1 MHYRTLGGDHGP
13 RISAVCLGTLPFGTT
28 VDEPTSFAIL
38 DRFAEAGGTFVDT
51 ANHHAGR
58 VPGAT
63 GDESELLLGR
73 WLRSRGA
80 TGRTVLATKVGAR
93 PDPVRGARP
102 DPARGDRWPAH
113 LEGLAAPAVRAGIEG
128 SLRRLGTD
136 RVDLYYAHI
145 EDRGVPL
152 EETVEALA
160 GLVRDGRV
168 GVLGA
173 GNHRTWRLAEARH
186 TAAGRGL
193 PGFRAV
199 QQRHTYLRPRRGL
212 PYGLQM
218 ETDEELLDYA
228 SAHPDL
234 TLLGYG
240 TLMAGAYSRTDRPL
254 PERYDHPGSVARMRV
269 LAEVAAECAATVNQ
283 VVLAWLMGGAVP
295 VVPVLGVSSVAQ
307 LDENL
312 AALDLRLDPVQR
324 ARLDT
329 A

>member
-1 MHYRTLGGDHGP
+1 MHYRTLGGARGP

-38 DRFAEAGGTFVDT
+38 DRFAAAGGTFVDT
-51 ANHHAGR
+51 ANHYGCW

-63 GDESELLLGR
+63 GDESEALLGR

-80 TGRTVLATKVGAR
+80 AGRTVLATKVGAR
-93 PDPVRGARP
+93 PDPARGAR
-102 DPARGDRWPAH
+102 WPANA
-113 LEGLAAPAVRAGIEG
+113 EGLSAAAVRTGIEG

-136 RVDLYYAHI
+136 RVDLYYAYP
-145 EDRGVPL
+145 EDRVVPV

-168 GVLGA
+168 GTLGA
-173 GNHRTWRLAEARH
+173 GGHRTWRLAVARH
-186 TAAGRGL
+186 TAAGRDL

-199 QQRHTYLRPRRGL
+199 QRRHTYLRPRRGL
-212 PYGLQM
+212 PSGHHL
-218 ETDEELLDYA
+218 EADEELLDYA
-228 SAHPDL
+228 AAHPDL
-234 TLLGYG
+234 TPIAYG
-240 TLMAGAYSRTDRPL
+240 TLMGGAYARADRPL
-254 PERYDHPGSVARMRV
+254 PEAYDHPGSVARLRV

-283 VVLAWLMGGAVP
+283 VVLAWLMGGEVP

-307 LDENL
+307 LDEGL

>member
-1 MHYRTLGGDHGP
+1 MHYRTLGGGQGP
-13 RISAVCLGTLPFGTT
+13 RISAVCLGALPFGTT
-28 VDEPTSFAIL
+28 VDERTSFAIL
-38 DRFAEAGGTFVDT
+38 DRFAEAGGTFLDT
-51 ANHHAGR
+51 ANTYASW

-80 TGRTVLATKVGAR
+80 AGRTVLATKVGAR
-93 PDPVRGARP
+93 PDP
-102 DPARGDRWPAH
+102 ARGPEWPANA
-113 LEGLAAPAVRAGIEG
+113 EGLGAPTVRAAIQG

-136 RVDLYYAHI
+136 RVDLYYAHV

-160 GLVRDGRV
+160 GLVQDGVV
-168 GVLGA
+168 GTLGA

-212 PYGLQM
+212 PPDLQV

-228 SAHPDL
+228 AAHPDL
-234 TLLGYG
+234 TPVGYG
-240 TLMAGAYSRTDRPL
+240 TLMGGAYSRADRPL
-254 PERYDHPGSVARMRV
+254 PERYDHPGSVARLRV
-269 LAEVAAECAATVNQ
+269 LAEVAAECGATVNQ
-283 VVLAWLMGGAVP
+283 VVLAWLMGGPVP
-295 VVPVLGVSSVAQ
+295 VVPVLGVSSVGQ
-307 LDENL
+307 LDESL

>member
-1 MHYRTLGGDHGP
+1 MHYRTLGGDQGP

-28 VDEPTSFAIL
+28 VDAPASFAVL
-38 DRFAEAGGTFVDT
+38 DRFADAGGTFVDT
-51 ANHHAGR
+51 ANNYACW
-58 VPGAT
+58 VPGAS
-63 GDESELLLGR
+63 GDESELLVGR

-80 TGRTVLATKVGAR
+80 AGRTVLATKVGAR
-93 PDPVRGARP
+93 PDPARGAE
-102 DPARGDRWPAH
+102 WPANA
-113 LEGLAAPAVRAGIEG
+113 EGLGAGAVRAGIEG

-136 RVDLYYAHI
+136 RVDLYYAHLD
-145 EDRGVPL
+145 DRGVRL
-152 EETVEALA
+152 DDTVEALA
-160 GLVRDGRV
+160 GLVRDGTV
-168 GVLGA
+168 GTLGA
-173 GNHRTWRLAEARH
+173 SNYRTWRLAGARQ

-212 PYGLQM
+212 PQDLQV

-228 SAHPDL
+228 AAHPDL
-234 TLLGYG
+234 TPVGYG
-240 TLMAGAYSRTDRPL
+240 TLMAGAYSRADRPL
-254 PERYDHPGSVARMRV
+254 PERYDHPGSVARLRV
-269 LAEVAAECAATVNQ
+269 LAEVAAECGATVNQ
-283 VVLAWLMGGAVP
+283 VVLAWLMGGPVP

-307 LDENL
+307 LDESL

>member
-1 MHYRTLGGDHGP
+1 MRYRRLGGGQGP
-13 RISAVCLGTLPFGTT
+13 TVSAVCLGTLPFGTT
-28 VDEPTSFAIL
+28 VDEETSYAVL

-51 ANHHAGR
+51 ADNYACW

-80 TGRTVLATKVGAR
+80 RDRTVLATKVGAR
-93 PDPVRGARP
+93 PDPSRGP
-102 DPARGDRWPAH
+102 EWPAN
-113 LEGLAAPAVRAGIEG
+113 LAGLGEKAVRAGIDG

-136 RVDLYYAHI
+136 RVDLYYAHV

-152 EETVEALA
+152 EETVGALA
-160 GLVRDGRV
+160 DLVRDGSV

-173 GNHRTWRLAEARH
+173 SNHATWRLAEARRI
-186 TAAGRGL
+186 AGARDL

-199 QQRHTYLRPRRGL
+199 QQRYTYLRPRPGAE
-212 PYGLQM
+212 PGLQR

-228 SAHPDL
+228 AAHDDL
-234 TLLGYG
+234 TLLGYS
-240 TLMAGAYSRTDRPL
+240 TLMHGGYARPGKPL
-254 PERYDHPGSVARMRV
+254 PERYDHPGSAARMRV
-269 LAEVAAECAATVNQ
+269 VHEVAAEAGATVNQ
-283 VVLAWLMGGAVP
+283 VVLAWLMGGRVP
-295 VVPVLGVSSVAQ
+295 VVPVLGVSSVTQ
-307 LDENL
+307 LDECL
-312 AALDLRLDPVQR
+312 AALDLQLDAAQR

>member
-13 RISAVCLGTLPFGTT
+13 RISAVCLGALPFGTT
-28 VDEPTSFAIL
+28 VDEPTSYAIL
-38 DRFAEAGGTFVDT
+38 DRFVEAGGTFIDS
-51 ANHHAGR
+51 ANDHGR
-58 VPGAT
+58 WVPGAT

-80 TGRTVLATKVGAR
+80 AGRTVLATKA
-93 PDPVRGARP
+93 GARP
-102 DPARGDRWPAH
+102 DPARGDRWPDNA
-113 LEGLAAPAVRAGIEG
+113 EGLGAAAVRAALEG
-128 SLRRLGTD
+128 SLRRLGTE

-145 EDRGVPL
+145 EDRGTPL
-152 EETVEALA
+152 EETVGALA
-160 GLVRDGRV
+160 ALVQHGAV
-168 GVLGA
+168 GTLGA
-173 GNHRTWRLAEARH
+173 SNHRTWRLAEARH

-199 QQRHTYLRPRRGL
+199 QQRHTYLQPRRGL
-212 PYGLQM
+212 LPDVQV

-228 SAHPDL
+228 AAHPDL

-240 TLMAGAYSRTDRPL
+240 TLMAGAYTRADRPL
-254 PERYDHPGSVARMRV
+254 PERYDHPGSVPRLRV
-269 LAEVAAECAATVNQ
+269 LAEVAAECGATRNQ
-283 VVLAWLMGGAVP
+283 VVLAWLMGGPVP

-307 LDENL
+307 LDECL

>member
-1 MHYRTLGGDHGP
+1 MHYRTLGGDQGP
-13 RISAVCLGTLPFGTT
+13 RISAICLGTLPFGTT
-28 VDEPTSFAIL
+28 VDEPTAFAVL

-51 ANHHAGR
+51 ANHYGCW

-80 TGRTVLATKVGAR
+80 AGRTVVATKVGAR
-93 PDPVRGARP
+93 PDP
-102 DPARGDRWPAH
+102 ARGSAWPANA
-113 LEGLAAPAVRAGIEG
+113 EGLGGAAIRAGVEG

-136 RVDLYYAHI
+136 RVDLYYAHP
-145 EDRGVPL
+145 EDRRVSL
-152 EETVEALA
+152 DETVEALA
-160 GLVRDGRV
+160 GLVQDGTV
-168 GVLGA
+168 GALGA
-173 GNHRTWRLAEARH
+173 GGHRTWRLAEARH

-212 PYGLQM
+212 PPDTQG
-218 ETDEELLDYA
+218 EADEELLDYA
-228 SAHPDL
+228 AAHPGL
-234 TLLGYG
+234 TLTGYG

-254 PERYDHPGSVARMRV
+254 PERYDHPGSVARLRV
-269 LAEVAAECAATVNQ
+269 LAEVAAECGATVNQ

-295 VVPVLGVSSVAQ
+295 VVPVVGVSSVAQ
-307 LDENL
+307 LDECL
-312 AALDLRLDPVQR
+312 AALDLRLDAVQR

>member
-1 MHYRTLGGDHGP
+1 MHYRTLGGGQGP
-13 RISAVCLGTLPFGTT
+13 RISAVCLGALPFGTT
-28 VDEPTSFAIL
+28 VDERTSFAIL
-38 DRFAEAGGTFVDT
+38 DRFAEAGGTFLDT
-51 ANHHAGR
+51 ANNYACW

-80 TGRTVLATKVGAR
+80 AGRTVLATKVGAR
-93 PDPVRGARP
+93 PDP
-102 DPARGDRWPAH
+102 ARGPEWPANA
-113 LEGLAAPAVRAGIEG
+113 EGLGAPTVRAALQG

-160 GLVRDGRV
+160 GLVQDGVV
-168 GVLGA
+168 GTLGA

-212 PYGLQM
+212 PPDLQV

-228 SAHPDL
+228 AAHPDL
-234 TLLGYG
+234 TPVGYG
-240 TLMAGAYSRTDRPL
+240 TLMGGAYSRADRPL
-254 PERYDHPGSVARMRV
+254 PERYDHPGSVARLRV
-269 LAEVAAECAATVNQ
+269 LAEVAAECGATVNQ
-283 VVLAWLMGGAVP
+283 VVLAWLMGGPVP
-295 VVPVLGVSSVAQ
+295 VVPVLGVSSVGQ
-307 LDENL
+307 LDESL

>member
-1 MHYRTLGGDHGP
+1 MHYRILGGGQGP
-13 RISAVCLGTLPFGTT
+13 RISAVCLGALPFGTT
-28 VDEPTSFAIL
+28 VDERTSFAIL
-38 DRFAEAGGTFVDT
+38 DRFAEAGGTFLDT
-51 ANHHAGR
+51 ANTYACW

-80 TGRTVLATKVGAR
+80 AGRTVLATKVGAR
-93 PDPVRGARP
+93 PDP
-102 DPARGDRWPAH
+102 ARGPEWPANA
-113 LEGLAAPAVRAGIEG
+113 EGLGAPTVRAALQG

-145 EDRGVPL
+145 EDRGIPL

-160 GLVRDGRV
+160 GLVQDGVV
-168 GVLGA
+168 GTLGA

-212 PYGLQM
+212 PPDLQV

-228 SAHPDL
+228 AAHPDL
-234 TLLGYG
+234 TPVGYG
-240 TLMAGAYSRTDRPL
+240 TLMGGAYSRADRPL
-254 PERYDHPGSVARMRV
+254 PERYDHPGSVARLRV
-269 LAEVAAECAATVNQ
+269 LAEVAAECGATVNQ
-283 VVLAWLMGGAVP
+283 VVLAWLMGGPVP
-295 VVPVLGVSSVAQ
+295 VVPVLGVSSVGQ
-307 LDENL
+307 LDESL